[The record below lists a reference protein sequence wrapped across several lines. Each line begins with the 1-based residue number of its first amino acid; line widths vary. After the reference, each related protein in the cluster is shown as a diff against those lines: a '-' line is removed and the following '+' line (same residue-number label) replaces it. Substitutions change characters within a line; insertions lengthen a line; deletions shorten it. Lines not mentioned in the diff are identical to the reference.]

1 MSSSYLRLEI
11 VTPEGKVFSS
21 DVSELQFPSA
31 FKGYYGVLPGHTP
44 VLTPL
49 GNGLI
54 NCLLDGKKVVFTVFG
69 GFAEVGPSHA
79 TILARE
85 SEIADS
91 LDKKAITDQMLE
103 AERSLK
109 EAKTPEDQQ
118 RIQAAIEACK
128 LRLQAVDQK

>member
-1 MSSSYLRLEI
+1 MSGYLRLEI

-31 FKGYYGVLPGHTP
+31 SKGYYGVLPGHTP

-54 NCLLDGKKVVFTVFG
+54 NCLLDGKKIVFTIFG
-69 GFAEVGPSHA
+69 GFAEVGPGHV

-85 SEIADS
+85 SEAADS
-91 LDKKAITDQMLE
+91 LDSKAITDQMLE
-103 AERSLK
+103 AERSMK
-109 EAKTPEDQQ
+109 NAKTPEDQKSFQ
-118 RIQAAIEACK
+118 VVMEACQLK
-128 LRLQAVDQK
+128 LQALEQK